1 MSKTKDSLPENA
13 FRPLNEGEEY
23 VPLMEAGTNPKE
35 VTVWSVV
42 WGLVMAVIFS
52 AAAAYLGLKVGQVF
66 EAAITIT
73 IIDCKRKSPVFRA
86 VC

>member
-42 WGLVMAVIFS
+42 WGS
-52 AAAAYLGLKVGQVF
+52 YLQCRRSLSGTEGGTGF
-66 EAAITIT
+66 
-73 IIDCKRKSPVFRA
+73 
-86 VC
+86 